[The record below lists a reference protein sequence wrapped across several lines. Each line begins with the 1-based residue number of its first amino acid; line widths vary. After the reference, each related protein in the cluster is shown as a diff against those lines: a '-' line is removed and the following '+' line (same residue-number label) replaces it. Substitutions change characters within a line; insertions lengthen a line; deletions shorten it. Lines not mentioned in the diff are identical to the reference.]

1 MGGEPGEPL
10 RKGKGAQGVPAS
22 ISPAPFCA
30 SISIMRLLYS
40 PSLARCASSPGCN
53 QFQIMTG

>member
-1 MGGEPGEPL
+1 MGGEPL

-40 PSLARCASSPGCN
+40 PSLARCASSPGSN